1 MTSRDRVASVQG
13 TESNPPQKGDT
24 LAIGFSRRQISV
36 LVIGWFVVAA
46 FAAVFG
52 ASYWFPFKSAPHPPG
67 TRAAERSAVPVS
79 TAVATR
85 KNVPVYVT
93 GLGTVQ
99 ASVTVDIRSQ
109 VDGTLQHVVF
119 TEGQFVKKGDLLAK
133 IDPRLFQAAVDQAKA
148 KKAQDAALLVAAEKN
163 LIRAQTLAL
172 KDFGTQQNL
181 DQQLATVDQ
190 LKAALQVDDAAILTA
205 QTQLDYTSIVAPND
219 GRIGVR
225 LVDAGNVIRAADA
238 KPIAN
243 LVLTHPAAVLFTL
256 PAPLLSAVRAAMGN
270 GPLTATALDQDNR
283 RNLSTGHV
291 LLIDNAVNAAT
302 ATIRLK
308 ALFAND
314 DDQLWPGDFVNVRL
328 LLETR
333 TDAIAIPTAAVQR
346 GPEGLFSWVVTQDK
360 TVVPRRIDVGPSAG
374 GETVVAAGLA
384 GGEQVVTEG
393 QYKLRAGTLVQ
404 ISKPAITK

>member
-1 MTSRDRVASVQG
+1 M
-13 TESNPPQKGDT
+13 
-24 LAIGFSRRQISV
+24 
-36 LVIGWFVVAA
+36 
-46 FAAVFG
+46 
-52 ASYWFPFKSAPHPPG
+52 
-67 TRAAERSAVPVS
+67 
-79 TAVATR
+79 
-85 KNVPVYVT
+85 PVYVT